1 MPIISVVGV
10 SHHTCPIEVREQF
23 ALTEAQ
29 PCARIDSDGRASEA
43 VWLSTC
49 NRTERYSVVE
59 DGADAEA
66 AFAEALDVPAGIA
79 RRYSYAL
86 EEAEAARHLF
96 RVAGGLDSAVV
107 GEDEILGQ
115 VRRAFAD
122 ARERGAAGPML
133 TRLFQDAL
141 AAGKRVRAETEIGRC
156 PVSVSGA
163 AASILLARWGWESLE
178 NASVLVIGAGE
189 LARGVAR
196 RLAGMRAR
204 DLTIANRTHARAR
217 DLARETGADA
227 LRWPLAPELLAQ
239 FDAIVS
245 CTSAPGFVLSREAVE
260 AAARSLP
267 EGRSLHLIDL
277 AVPRDIDP
285 EAASVAGVHL
295 NNIDDARTIV
305 DDSLSKRSQHVA
317 PAERIVEEQLAGFR
331 EWLTSRNVSDS
342 IRLLKERADE
352 IRQGEL
358 EWALPKLAG
367 LSPDERAVVEQFSTR
382 LVNKL
387 LHTPTQRLRETAGD
401 GGADCL
407 GEYILQV
414 FDLDSDSDTASAGE
428 TAARP
433 EPLPLEEGR
442 PAHGG

>member
-10 SHHTCPIEVREQF
+10 SHHTCPIAVREKF
-23 ALTEAQ
+23 AFTEAN
-29 PCARIDSDGRASEA
+29 PCARLDGRASEA

-49 NRTERYSVVE
+49 NRTELYSVAE
-59 DGADAEA
+59 DGASAEA
-66 AFAEALDVPAGIA
+66 AFAEALDVPAAFA

-86 EEAEAARHLF
+86 EGAKAARHLF

-115 VRRAFAD
+115 VRRAFAE
-122 ARERGAAGPML
+122 ARERGTDGPML
-133 TRLFQDAL
+133 ARLFQDAL

-163 AASILLARWGWESLE
+163 AASILLARGGWKRLE
-178 NASVLVIGAGE
+178 HASVLVIGAGE

-196 RLAGMRAR
+196 RLQGMGAR

-217 DLARETGADA
+217 GLARETGAEA
-227 LRWPLAPELLAQ
+227 QRWPLAPELLAR

-245 CTSAPGFVLSREAVE
+245 CTGAPGFVLSREAVE

-277 AVPRDIDP
+277 AVPRDIAP
-285 EAASVAGVHL
+285 EAASIAGVHL

-305 DDSLSKRSQHVA
+305 DDSLSKRSRHVA
-317 PAERIVEEQLAGFR
+317 PAERIVEEQLAEFR
-331 EWLTSRNVSDS
+331 EWLASRNVSDS
-342 IRLLKERADE
+342 IRLLKERADV
-352 IRQGEL
+352 IRLGEL

-367 LSPDERAVVEQFSTR
+367 LSPSERAVVEQFSTR

-387 LHTPTQRLRETAGD
+387 LHTPMQRLRETAG
-401 GGADCL
+401 GGEADWL
-407 GEYILQV
+407 GEHVPRV
-414 FDLDSDSDTASAGE
+414 FDLDSGADARGGEAPRDESAAS
-428 TAARP
+428 P
-433 EPLPLEEGR
+433 NPPP
-442 PAHGG
+442 PA